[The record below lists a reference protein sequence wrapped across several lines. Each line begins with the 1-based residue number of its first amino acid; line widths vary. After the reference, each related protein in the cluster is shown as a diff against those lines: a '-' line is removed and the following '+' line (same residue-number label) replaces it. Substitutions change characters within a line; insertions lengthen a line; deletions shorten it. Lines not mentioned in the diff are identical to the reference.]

1 MLRSLSISNYAL
13 IDNLEIEF
21 PDGLVIITGE
31 TGAGKS
37 ILLGALSLLLGAKSD
52 LSVLRD
58 NNRSCIVE
66 GEFFIE
72 DRGSIQELFESEGID
87 IDENITLR
95 RVISNSGKS
104 RSFVNDMPVSVAFL
118 KSLSEKIID
127 VHAQHEHLLL
137 GDNNFQ
143 MAVLDSFAGNADVL
157 ERYRYLFFRLR
168 ELESIGA
175 ELKQKLAKEES
186 ERDYNIFLLNQLE
199 EAKLIDG
206 EQEELE
212 QELDILNNA
221 GEIKDSLFTSLTL
234 LSSDELSVSSRLK
247 EATIILNK
255 IGRHFAKANELC
267 DRIESCR
274 YELRDI
280 EEVLSREASNIE
292 VSPERASVVE
302 ERLSS
307 IYALQKRHNV
317 NSIKELIDIKESL
330 EKEANNLVDLEDKIA
345 ANTKE
350 TDECREER
358 DSVAAKLEASRMD
371 AIPSFVKEIESKI
384 RDLEMPHASFE
395 VALQT
400 TDKYTI
406 NGNNDILYKFSANKN
421 MAMRDLSKT
430 ASGGE
435 LSRIMLCLKAVMA
448 KNSGMPS
455 LIFDEIDTGVS
466 GSIADKM
473 GNLIDEL
480 ASNMQ
485 VFAITHLPQIASKG
499 SAHLLVF
506 KEFKNNITTTGIRRI
521 DGDERVAELARM
533 LSGSVV
539 SQAAI
544 ANARELLKS

>member
-72 DRGSIQELFESEGID
+72 DRESIQELFESEGID

-104 RSFVNDMPVSVAFL
+104 RSFVNDMPVSVSFL

-143 MAVLDSFAGNADVL
+143 MAVLDSFAGNAETL
-157 ERYRYLFFRLR
+157 ERYRYLYFRLR
-168 ELESIGA
+168 ELEGIGA

-186 ERDYNIFLLNQLE
+186 ERDYNIFLLSQLE
-199 EAKLIDG
+199 ETKLVDG

-221 GEIKDSLFTSLTL
+221 GEIKDSLFTSLGL

-247 EATIILNK
+247 EASIILNK
-255 IGRHFAKANELC
+255 IGRHFTKADELSS
-267 DRIESCR
+267 RIESCR
-274 YELRDI
+274 YELKDI
-280 EEVLSREASNIE
+280 EEVLSKEASNIE

-317 NSIKELIDIKESL
+317 NSIKELIEIKEGL
-330 EKEANNLVDLEDKIA
+330 EKEANNLIDLEDKIA

-499 SAHLLVF
+499 SVHLLVY
-506 KEFKNNITTTGIRRI
+506 KELKNNITTTGIRRI